1 MLCFL
6 AAMSFVIAANM
17 RIYSM
22 SEEVNRRLPEKAK
35 INLFGFGANWK
46 MYEVLRLHAEMYPE
60 SPKRGQMWALVVL
73 GAVFLFGG
81 FFASW
86 VLPR

>member
-1 MLCFL
+1 
-6 AAMSFVIAANM
+6 MSFVIAANM
-17 RIYSM
+17 RFYSM

-35 INLFGFGANWK
+35 INLFGFGASWK
-46 MYEVLRLHAEMYPE
+46 MDEVLRLHAEMYPE
-60 SPKRGQMWALVVL
+60 SPKRRQMWTLAVL

-86 VLPR
+86 VVPR